1 MRLLALLDFGP
12 FHVPWRDYLGDLAA
26 ACLQTIEFTIVGF
39 LGAVVI
45 GLIVAVLRLAPVAPA
60 RAFARIY
67 TETFKNL
74 PLVTEIFMV
83 YFGLATIGLVLNVFT
98 AGSIS
103 LAIFYGAY
111 LSEIFRGGLQGVTR
125 GQREA
130 AQAVGFTPG
139 KAFGL
144 IIMPQATRLAL
155 PGTST
160 MLVDLLK
167 GTSLLTF
174 IGGAELMNEGR
185 TIVSN
190 TFASL
195 ETYVVIGAIYLAMCY
210 PLSHLALLL
219 ERHLHA
225 GKPLSP
231 RRIRILRLARQLQAQ
246 QGAAAV
252 AGVSP

>member
-1 MRLLALLDFGP
+1 MNIYLDFGP
-12 FHVPWRDYLGDLAA
+12 FHVPWQDYVGDLATA
-26 ACLQTIEFTIVGF
+26 LVQTIEFTIAGF

-45 GLIVAVLRLAPVAPA
+45 GLVMAVLRLAPLAPLRILA
-60 RAFARIY
+60 RTY
-67 TETFKNL
+67 TEIFKNL
-74 PLVTEIFMV
+74 PLVTEIFLV
-83 YFGLATIGLVLNVFT
+83 YFGLATIGIVLNVFV
-98 AGSIS
+98 AGAIS
-103 LAIFYGAY
+103 LAVFYGAY
-111 LSEIFRGGLQGVTR
+111 LSEIFRGGLQGVGR

-130 AQAVGFTPG
+130 AQAVGFTPLR
-139 KAFGL
+139 AFGL
-144 IIMPQATRLAL
+144 VILPQATRLAL

-195 ETYVVIGAIYLAMCY
+195 EVYIVIGAIYFAMCF
-210 PLSHLALLL
+210 PLSHLVLTL

-231 RRIRILRLARQLQAQ
+231 TRFRILRLARRAQLEHAP
-246 QGAAAV
+246 GPAAA
-252 AGVSP
+252 GIR

>member
-1 MRLLALLDFGP
+1 MATILLDFGP
-12 FHVPWRDYLGDLAA
+12 FHVHWQDYAGDLASA
-26 ACLQTIEFTIVGF
+26 VLQTLEFTVVGF
-39 LGAVVI
+39 MGAVAI
-45 GLIVAVLRLAPVAPA
+45 GLLVAMLRLAPFAPA
-60 RAFARIY
+60 RATARIY
-67 TETFKNL
+67 TEVFKNL

-83 YFGLATIGLVLNVFT
+83 YFGLATIGLVFNLFT

-111 LSEIFRGGLQGVTR
+111 LSEIFRGGLQGVTK

-130 AQAVGFTPG
+130 AQAVGFSPL

-144 IIMPQATRLAL
+144 VIVPQATRLAL

-174 IGGAELMNEGR
+174 IGGAELMSEGR

-195 ETYVVIGAIYLAMCY
+195 EVYVVIGAIYFALCY
-210 PLSHLALLL
+210 PLSHLALML

-231 RRIRILRLARQLQAQ
+231 RRFRILRLARAVQLERKARMV
-246 QGAAAV
+246 AA
-252 AGVSP
+252 

>member
-1 MRLLALLDFGP
+1 MAPHLDFGP
-12 FHVPWRDYLGDLAA
+12 FHVPWQDYAGDLARA
-26 ACLQTIEFTIVGF
+26 TLQTIEFTVAGF
-39 LGAVVI
+39 LGAIVV
-45 GLIVAVLRLAPVAPA
+45 GLLVATLRLSPFAPL
-60 RAFARIY
+60 RLLARIY

-74 PLVTEIFMV
+74 PLVTEIFMI
-83 YFGLATIGLVLNVFT
+83 YFGLATIGLVFNLFT
-98 AGSIS
+98 AGAIS

-111 LSEIFRGGLQGVTR
+111 LSEVFRGGLQGVLR

-130 AQAVGFTPG
+130 AQAVGFTPLR
-139 KAFGL
+139 AFGL
-144 IIMPQATRLAL
+144 VILPQATRLAL
-155 PGTST
+155 PGSST

-174 IGGAELMNEGR
+174 IGAAELMNEGR

-195 ETYVVIGAIYLAMCY
+195 EVYVVIGAIYFVICY

-219 ERHLHA
+219 EGHLHA

-231 RRIRILRLARQLQAQ
+231 RRIRIQRLARSLRAER
-246 QGAAAV
+246 AA
-252 AGVSP
+252 

>member
-1 MRLLALLDFGP
+1 VVAPLLDFGP
-12 FHVPWRDYLGDLAA
+12 FHVPWQDYGGDLARA
-26 ACLQTIEFTIVGF
+26 TLQTVEFTIVGF
-39 LGAVVI
+39 LGAVVV
-45 GLIVAVLRLAPVAPA
+45 GLLVGTLRLAPFAPL
-60 RAFARIY
+60 RLVARIY

-74 PLVTEIFMV
+74 PLVTEIFMI
-83 YFGLATIGLVLNVFT
+83 YFGLATIGLVFNLFT
-98 AGSIS
+98 AGAIS

-111 LSEIFRGGLQGVTR
+111 LSEVFRGGLQGVLR

-130 AQAVGFTPG
+130 AQAVGFTPLQ
-139 KAFGL
+139 AFGL
-144 IIMPQATRLAL
+144 VILPQATRLAL
-155 PGTST
+155 PGSST

-195 ETYVVIGAIYLAMCY
+195 EVYVVIGAIYFAMCY

-219 ERHLHA
+219 EHHLQA

-231 RRIRILRLARQLQAQ
+231 RRVRILRLARSLRAER
-246 QGAAAV
+246 AA
-252 AGVSP
+252 

>member
-1 MRLLALLDFGP
+1 MTKIFLDFGP
-12 FHVPWRDYLGDLAA
+12 FHVPWRDYVGDLAA
-26 ACLQTIEFTIVGF
+26 AVLQTVEFTIAGF

-45 GLIVAVLRLAPVAPA
+45 GLLIAVLRLAPWAPL
-60 RAFARIY
+60 RAIARIY

-74 PLVTEIFMV
+74 PLVTEIFLV
-83 YFGLATIGLVLNVFT
+83 YFGLATVGIILNVFV
-98 AGSIS
+98 AGAIS

-111 LSEIFRGGLQGVTR
+111 LSEIFRGGLQGVGR
-125 GQREA
+125 GQREG
-130 AQAVGFTPG
+130 AQAVGFTPLR
-139 KAFGL
+139 AFVL
-144 IIMPQATRLAL
+144 VVVPQATRLAL

-195 ETYVVIGAIYLAMCY
+195 EVYIVIGAIYFAMCF
-210 PLSHLALLL
+210 PLSNLVLML
-219 ERHLHA
+219 ERHLRD

-231 RRIRILRLARQLQAQ
+231 SRFRILRLARRLQMENATQ
-246 QGAAAV
+246 PAV
-252 AGVSP
+252 G

>member
-1 MRLLALLDFGP
+1 MTYTFLDVGP
-12 FHVPWRDYLGDLAA
+12 FHVPWQDYLGDLAA
-26 ACLQTIEFTIVGF
+26 AVLQTIEFTVAGF
-39 LGAVVI
+39 VGAVVI
-45 GLIVAVLRLAPVAPA
+45 GLVVAVLRLAPWAPLRLIA
-60 RAFARIY
+60 RVY

-74 PLVTEIFMV
+74 PLVTEIFLV
-83 YFGLATIGLVLNVFT
+83 YFGLATIGIVLHVFV
-98 AGSIS
+98 AGAIS
-103 LAIFYGAY
+103 LAVFYGAY
-111 LSEIFRGGLQGVTR
+111 LSEIFRGGLQGVGR

-130 AQAVGFTPG
+130 AQAVGFTPIR
-139 KAFGL
+139 AFGL
-144 IIMPQATRLAL
+144 VVLPQATRLAL

-195 ETYVVIGAIYLAMCY
+195 EVYVVIGAIYFAMCF
-210 PLSHLALLL
+210 PLSHLVLTL
-219 ERHLHA
+219 ERHLQA

-231 RRIRILRLARQLQAQ
+231 SRFRILRLARRVQTEN
-246 QGAAAV
+246 AATPAT
-252 AGVSP
+252 G

>member
-1 MRLLALLDFGP
+1 MAHLYLDFGP
-12 FHVPWRDYLGDLAA
+12 FHVPWGRYARDLADA
-26 ACLQTIEFTIVGF
+26 LLQSVEFTIAGF
-39 LGAVVI
+39 LGAVAI
-45 GLIVAVLRLAPVAPA
+45 GLLIALMRLSSWTPA
-60 RAFARIY
+60 RGFARAY
-67 TETFKNL
+67 TEIFKNL
-74 PLVTEIFMV
+74 PLVTEIFLV
-83 YFGLATIGLVLNVFT
+83 YFGLATIGIVLNVFV
-98 AGSIS
+98 AGAIS
-103 LAIFYGAY
+103 LAVFYGAY

-130 AQAVGFTPG
+130 AQAVGFTPLR
-139 KAFGL
+139 AFGL
-144 IIMPQATRLAL
+144 VVLPQATRLAL

-195 ETYVVIGAIYLAMCY
+195 EVYVVVGAIYFAMCF
-210 PLSHLALLL
+210 PLSHLVLTL
-219 ERHLHA
+219 ERHLQA

-231 RRIRILRLARQLQAQ
+231 SRFRILRLVRAIQAESPA
-246 QGAAAV
+246 GAAAS
-252 AGVSP
+252 G

>member
-1 MRLLALLDFGP
+1 MGAIVLAFVLFR
-12 FHVPWRDYLGDLAA
+12 VPWQQYAGDLAA
-26 ACLQTIEFTIVGF
+26 ALVQTIGFTVAGF

-45 GLIVAVLRLAPVAPA
+45 GLVVAVVRMSPWPPLSGLARL
-60 RAFARIY
+60 Y

-74 PLVTEIFMV
+74 PLVTEIFLV
-83 YFGLATIGLVLNVFT
+83 YFGLATIGIVLHVFA
-98 AGSIS
+98 AGAIS

-111 LSEIFRGGLQGVTR
+111 LSEIFRGGLQGVSR

-130 AQAVGFTPG
+130 AQAVGFTPLR
-139 KAFGL
+139 AFGL
-144 IIMPQATRLAL
+144 VVLPQATRLAL

-195 ETYVVIGAIYLAMCY
+195 EVYIVIGAIYFAMCF
-210 PLSHLALLL
+210 PLSHLVLML

-231 RRIRILRLARQLQAQ
+231 GRFRILRLARQLQVEHAAQ
-246 QGAAAV
+246 PANG
-252 AGVSP
+252 

>member
-1 MRLLALLDFGP
+1 MVHLVAPLLDVGP
-12 FHVPWRDYLGDLAA
+12 FHVPWRDYVGDLATA
-26 ACLQTIEFTIVGF
+26 ALQTIEFTAAGFVGA
-39 LGAVVI
+39 GVI
-45 GLIVAVLRLAPVAPA
+45 GLVVAILRLSPFAPA
-60 RAFARIY
+60 RVIARIY
-67 TETFKNL
+67 TEVFKNL

-98 AGSIS
+98 AGAIS

-111 LSEIFRGGLQGVTR
+111 LSEIFRGGLQGVTK

-130 AQAVGFTPG
+130 AQAVGFSPVR
-139 KAFGL
+139 AFGL
-144 IIMPQATRLAL
+144 VILPQATRLAL

-195 ETYVVIGAIYLAMCY
+195 EVYIVIGAIYLAMCY
-210 PLSHLALLL
+210 PLSHLALML

-231 RRIRILRLARQLQAQ
+231 RRFRILRLARILQKQ
-246 QGAAAV
+246 QASAV
-252 AGVSP
+252 VAT

>member
-1 MRLLALLDFGP
+1 PWAPLVAL
-12 FHVPWRDYLGDLAA
+12 
-26 ACLQTIEFTIVGF
+26 
-39 LGAVVI
+39 
-45 GLIVAVLRLAPVAPA
+45 
-60 RAFARIY
+60 ARIY

-74 PLVTEIFMV
+74 PLVTEIFLV
-83 YFGLATIGLVLNVFT
+83 YFGLATIGIVLHVFA
-98 AGSIS
+98 AGAIS

-111 LSEIFRGGLQGVTR
+111 LSEIFRGGLQGVGR

-130 AQAVGFTPG
+130 AQAVGFTPLR
-139 KAFGL
+139 AFGL
-144 IIMPQATRLAL
+144 VVLPQATRLAL

-195 ETYVVIGAIYLAMCY
+195 EVYIVIGAIY
-210 PLSHLALLL
+210 
-219 ERHLHA
+219 
-225 GKPLSP
+225 
-231 RRIRILRLARQLQAQ
+231 
-246 QGAAAV
+246 
-252 AGVSP
+252 

>member
-1 MRLLALLDFGP
+1 MVTMDFGP
-12 FHVPWRDYLGDLAA
+12 FHVPWGNYVGDLAA
-26 ACLQTIEFTIVGF
+26 ACLQTIEFTVVGF
-39 LGAVVI
+39 LGAAVI
-45 GLIVAVLRLAPVAPA
+45 GLVIAILRLAPIAPLRAIA
-60 RAFARIY
+60 RLY
-67 TETFKNL
+67 TEIFKNL

-98 AGSIS
+98 AGAIS

-130 AQAVGFTPG
+130 AQAVGFTPTQ
-139 KAFGL
+139 AFSL
-144 IIMPQATRLAL
+144 IIVPQAIRLAL

-174 IGGAELMNEGR
+174 IGAAELMNEGR

-190 TFASL
+190 TFQSL
-195 ETYVVIGAIYLAMCY
+195 EVYVVIGAIYLAMCY
-210 PLSHLALLL
+210 PLSHLAILL

-225 GKPLSP
+225 GRPLSP
-231 RRIRILRLARQLQAQ
+231 RRFRILRLAHDLQAGQ
-246 QGAAAV
+246 AAGLV
-252 AGVSP
+252 TG

>member
-1 MRLLALLDFGP
+1 MTSLFLDFGP
-12 FHVPWRDYLGDLAA
+12 FHVPWNVYLADLATA
-26 ACLQTIEFTIVGF
+26 ALQTIEFTVAGF
-39 LGAVVI
+39 AGAVVI
-45 GLIVAVLRLAPVAPA
+45 GLVIAVMRLAPFAPFRIIA
-60 RAFARIY
+60 RVY
-67 TETFKNL
+67 TEIFKNL

-83 YFGLATIGLVLNVFT
+83 YFGLATIGLVLNVFE
-98 AGSIS
+98 AGAIS
-103 LAIFYGAY
+103 LAVFYGAY

-130 AQAVGFTPG
+130 AQAVGFTPIRSF
-139 KAFGL
+139 AL
-144 IIMPQATRLAL
+144 VIVPQATRLAL

-174 IGGAELMNEGR
+174 IGGAELMNEAR
-185 TIVSN
+185 TIVSE

-195 ETYVVIGAIYLAMCY
+195 EVYVVVGAIYLAMCY
-210 PLSHLALLL
+210 PLSHLALML

-231 RRIRILRLARQLQAQ
+231 RRFRILRLARSLQSDRRSQL
-246 QGAAAV
+246 AA
-252 AGVSP
+252 G

>member
-1 MRLLALLDFGP
+1 MQIYLDVGP
-12 FHVPWRDYLGDLAA
+12 FHVPWEDYAGDLASA
-26 ACLQTIEFTIVGF
+26 VLQTVEFTIAGF

-45 GLIVAVLRLAPVAPA
+45 GLFVAVLRLTPWTAV
-60 RAFARIY
+60 RGVARIY

-74 PLVTEIFMV
+74 PLVTEIFLV
-83 YFGLATIGLVLNVFT
+83 YFGLATIGIVLNVFV
-98 AGSIS
+98 AGAIS

-111 LSEIFRGGLQGVTR
+111 LSEIFRGGLQGVGR

-130 AQAVGFTPG
+130 AQAVGFTPLR
-139 KAFGL
+139 AFGL
-144 IIMPQATRLAL
+144 VVLPQATRLAL

-195 ETYVVIGAIYLAMCY
+195 EVYIVVGAIYFAMCF
-210 PLSHLALLL
+210 PLSHLVLTL
-219 ERHLHA
+219 ERHLQA

-231 RRIRILRLARQLQAQ
+231 SRFRILRLARELQAETP
-246 QGAAAV
+246 APPV
-252 AGVSP
+252 PAG

>member
-1 MRLLALLDFGP
+1 MTGIFLDFGP
-12 FHVPWRDYLGDLAA
+12 FHVPWRDYAGDLAA
-26 ACLQTIEFTIVGF
+26 AVLQTVEFTIAGF
-39 LGAVVI
+39 VGAVVI
-45 GLIVAVLRLAPVAPA
+45 GLLVAILRLAPFAPA
-60 RAFARIY
+60 RLVARVY
-67 TETFKNL
+67 TEIFKNL
-74 PLVTEIFMV
+74 PLVTEIFLV
-83 YFGLATIGLVLNVFT
+83 YFGLATIGVVLNVFT
-98 AGSIS
+98 AGAIS
-103 LAIFYGAY
+103 LAVFYGAY
-111 LSEIFRGGLQGVTR
+111 LSEIFRGGLQGVGR

-130 AQAVGFTPG
+130 AQAVGFTPIR
-139 KAFGL
+139 AFGL
-144 IIMPQATRLAL
+144 VILPQATRLAL

-195 ETYVVIGAIYLAMCY
+195 EVYIVVGAIYFAMCY
-210 PLSHLALLL
+210 PLSHLALML

-231 RRIRILRLARQLQAQ
+231 SRFRILRLARHLQTENAAQ
-246 QGAAAV
+246 PAA
-252 AGVSP
+252 S

>member
-1 MRLLALLDFGP
+1 MTNMFLDFGP
-12 FHVPWRDYLGDLAA
+12 FHVPWRDYAGDLATA
-26 ACLQTIEFTIVGF
+26 VLQTIEFTVAGF
-39 LGAVVI
+39 IGAVLI
-45 GLIVAVLRLAPVAPA
+45 GLAVAVLRLAPWTPVRALA
-60 RAFARIY
+60 RAY

-74 PLVTEIFMV
+74 PLVTEIFLV
-83 YFGLATIGLVLNVFT
+83 YFGLATVGIVLNVFV
-98 AGSIS
+98 AGAIS

-111 LSEIFRGGLQGVTR
+111 LSEIFRGGLQGVGR

-130 AQAVGFTPG
+130 AQAVGFTPLR
-139 KAFGL
+139 AFGL
-144 IIMPQATRLAL
+144 VVLPQATRLAL

-195 ETYVVIGAIYLAMCY
+195 EVYIVIGAIYFAMCF
-210 PLSHLALLL
+210 PLSHLALTL

-231 RRIRILRLARQLQAQ
+231 SRFRILRLARRIQLETATP
-246 QGAAAV
+246 AA
-252 AGVSP
+252 G

>member
-1 MRLLALLDFGP
+1 MTKILLDFGP
-12 FHVPWRDYLGDLAA
+12 FHVPWQDYAGDLAA
-26 ACLQTIEFTIVGF
+26 AVLQTIEFTVAGF
-39 LGAVVI
+39 VGAVVI
-45 GLIVAVLRLAPVAPA
+45 GLLVAVLRLAPWALVRAAA
-60 RAFARIY
+60 RAY

-74 PLVTEIFMV
+74 PLVTEIFLV
-83 YFGLATIGLVLNVFT
+83 YFGLATIGVVLNVFV
-98 AGSIS
+98 AGAIS
-103 LAIFYGAY
+103 LALFYGAY
-111 LSEIFRGGLQGVTR
+111 LSEIFRGGLQGVGR

-130 AQAVGFTPG
+130 AQAVGFTPLR
-139 KAFGL
+139 AFGL
-144 IIMPQATRLAL
+144 VVLPQATRLAL

-195 ETYVVIGAIYLAMCY
+195 EVYIVVGAIYFAMCF
-210 PLSHLALLL
+210 PLSHLVLML

-231 RRIRILRLARQLQAQ
+231 SRFRILRQARRLQMEN
-246 QGAAAV
+246 AASHA
-252 AGVSP
+252 AG

>member
-1 MRLLALLDFGP
+1 MVHLVALLLDVGP
-12 FHVPWRDYLGDLAA
+12 FHVPWRDYVGELATA
-26 ACLQTIEFTIVGF
+26 ALQTIEFTVAGFVGA
-39 LGAVVI
+39 GVI
-45 GLIVAVLRLAPVAPA
+45 GLLVAILRLSPFAPA
-60 RAFARIY
+60 RAIARIY
-67 TETFKNL
+67 TEVFKNL

-98 AGSIS
+98 AGAIS

-111 LSEIFRGGLQGVTR
+111 LSEIFRGGLQGVTK

-130 AQAVGFTPG
+130 AQAVGFSPVR
-139 KAFGL
+139 AFGL
-144 IIMPQATRLAL
+144 VILPQATRLAL

-195 ETYVVIGAIYLAMCY
+195 EVYIVIGAIYLAMCY
-210 PLSHLALLL
+210 PLSHLALML

-231 RRIRILRLARQLQAQ
+231 RRFRILRLARILQAQ
-246 QGAAAV
+246 QASPL
-252 AGVSP
+252 VSI